1 MNSNE
6 SALQAIIRKL
16 NNCLEQDEESC
27 WVADVL
33 YRCDDVSSPIIV
45 RTEAR
50 DISISWDESDELS
63 IDMNVQ
69 DGYSQDEYA
78 QRWELSG
85 SPWRRHAGL
94 HWVAGSQISHIAL
107 EDHLLGEG
115 VRFDFESGVTL
126 RVMQSGVETFV
137 PHVA

>member
-6 SALQAIIRKL
+6 NALQATIRKL
-16 NNCLEQDEESC
+16 NDCLKQDEESC

-33 YRCDDVSSPIIV
+33 YRRDGAASPIIV

-50 DISISWDESDELS
+50 DISISWDEMNELS
-63 IDMNVQ
+63 ISM
-69 DGYSQDEYA
+69 DE
-78 QRWELSG
+78 QSDCKGCQESSG
-85 SPWRRHAGL
+85 VSWCRHVGL
-94 HWVAGSQISHIAL
+94 RWVAGSQISRVAL
-107 EDHLLGEG
+107 EDHLMGEG

-137 PHVA
+137 PHAA

>member
-6 SALQAIIRKL
+6 NALQAMIRKL
-16 NNCLEQDEESC
+16 NDCLKQDEESS

-33 YRCDDVSSPIIV
+33 YRIDGVFSPIIV

-50 DISISWDESDELS
+50 DISIFWDEKNELS
-63 IDMNVQ
+63 IDMGAQ
-69 DGYSQDEYA
+69 EEQEGYQES
-78 QRWELSG
+78 SG
-85 SPWRRHAGL
+85 DSWRRPAGL
-94 HWVAGSQISHIAL
+94 RWVAGSQISRIAL
-107 EDHLLGEG
+107 EDHLIGEG

-137 PHVA
+137 PHAA